1 MLMNKKESEKKYER
15 KEQVGIVLFS
25 LLLMISFVINLLT
38 QPVALQSRRIMTLV
52 WPRLEEKN
60 ETGSWARDTIY
71 WLTDVDIE
79 NPVTILSA
87 LFPRY
92 DEKKHEKT
100 QLVQVNGYFTQ
111 DENSYLSKE
120 DILAA
125 EEEENKADRDGMDV
139 PKLSEALPDLG
150 NVEEVY
156 GKYYTNSGKMDFG
169 LDMIERW
176 DFNELAQKDLS
187 LSGAGDG
194 PQVLIFHTHCREAYV
209 GGATVVDVGEALKE
223 TLENQYGVSV
233 LHITDSFY
241 EEDNQT
247 AFPTRGEYERMEVV
261 IDKVLRENPSISV
274 AIDLHRD
281 GVNSDVHLVTDIDGK
296 QTAKIMFVNGLCLNR
311 NLEGEVEEKEALPNP
326 YLKDNLAFS
335 LQTLMNMNA
344 YYPGLGRKIYL
355 AEWRFS
361 THMCPQ
367 SLLVEWGAQT
377 NTSDEAM
384 NAVAPFA
391 KVLMHVLQKD

>member
-1 MLMNKKESEKKYER
+1 MQMNKKESEKKQGS
-15 KEQVGIVLFS
+15 KEQVGIVVFS
-25 LLLMISFVINLLT
+25 LLLMMSFVINLLE
-38 QPVALQSRRIMTLV
+38 QPIALQGRRIMTFV
-52 WPRLEEKN
+52 WPKAEDKKQ
-60 ETGSWARDTIY
+60 TGSWVRDSIY

-79 NPVTILSA
+79 NPVTILEA

-92 DEKKHEKT
+92 DEGKKVKT
-100 QLVQVNGYFTQ
+100 QLAQVNGYFTQ
-111 DENSYLSKE
+111 DENSYLTKE
-120 DILAA
+120 EVLAA
-125 EEEENKADRDGMDV
+125 EEEANMNDRSILEV
-139 PKLSEALPDLG
+139 PKLSGALPDLSD
-150 NVEEVY
+150 VEEVY

-176 DFNELAQKDLS
+176 DFNELAQKELALRAVDK
-187 LSGAGDG
+187 G

-241 EEDNQT
+241 EDDNQT

-261 IDKVLRENPSISV
+261 IEKVLRENPSISV
-274 AIDLHRD
+274 VIDLHRD
-281 GVNSDVHLVTDIDGK
+281 GVNSDVHLVTDIEGK

-311 NLEGEVEEKEALPNP
+311 NLEGKVEDKAALPNP
-326 YLKDNLAFS
+326 YLKENLAFS
-335 LQTLMNMNA
+335 LQSLMTMNA
-344 YYPGLGRKIYL
+344 CYPGLGRKIYL

-384 NAVAPFA
+384 NAVEPFA
-391 KVLMHVLQKD
+391 RVLMNVLQKD